1 MQHTAVELAELIRT
15 RQVSPVEVVRQV
27 LDRID
32 REDPRLHSFVTVDH
46 EGALEAARR
55 AERSDPI
62 GPLHGVPV
70 AVKDLSLT
78 RGLRTTFGSLLHR
91 DFVPDVD
98 SLSVERLRRAGAVI
112 VGKTNTPEFGYKG
125 VTDNRLGP
133 PTVNPW
139 NRERTAGGSSGGSAA
154 AVAAGLVPLAEGT
167 DGAGSI
173 RIPAAFCGVVG
184 MKPTF
189 GRVPRHPVPDLY
201 YTLSHTGPITRT
213 VADAVLMLEVLAGPD
228 PRDPWC
234 LTERMVE
241 EPEPRR
247 VAWSPDLGYAQVEP
261 EVARVALEAVR
272 RLPYEVE
279 EAHPGFPDP
288 EEVELG
294 IWRTVYAARFGPLQ
308 PEVRER
314 MDPLLAEIVDE
325 GMAMPAWELAKQ
337 SLERTRLYETL
348 ERFFRRFD
356 LLVTPTMP
364 VEAFP
369 VTRQRPESVDKPT
382 LFGWTPFTYPFN
394 LAGLPAVTVPAGR
407 TAGGLPVGLQ
417 IVGRRGADRQ
427 VLQAAAAFERASSSA
442 DSLVGTPGTA

>member
-1 MQHTAVELAELIRT
+1 MTGTAVELAALIRN
-15 RQVSPVEVVRQV
+15 REVSPVEVVQAA

-32 REDPRLHSFVTVDH
+32 RLDPDLRAFVTVDY
-46 EGALEAARR
+46 EGALAAARE
-55 AERSDPI
+55 AERSEPA

-91 DFVPDVD
+91 DFVPDQD
-98 SLSVERLRRAGAVI
+98 SVSVERLRAAGAI
-112 VGKTNTPEFGYKG
+112 LVGKTNTPEFGYKG

-173 RIPAAFCGVVG
+173 RIPACFCGVVG
-184 MKPTF
+184 LKPTF

-201 YTLSHTGPITRT
+201 YTLSHTGPIACT
-213 VADAVLMLEVLAGPD
+213 VADAALMLEVLAGPD
-228 PRDPWC
+228 SRDPWS
-234 LTERMVE
+234 LDDFPAAR
-241 EPEPRR
+241 EPRR

-261 EVARVALEAVR
+261 EVARVAREAVA

-279 EAHPGFPDP
+279 EADPGFPDP

-294 IWRTVYAARFGPLQ
+294 IWRTVYAARFGPLP

-314 MDPLLAEIVDE
+314 MDPLLAAIVDE

-337 SLERTRLYETL
+337 SLERTRLWETL
-348 ERFFRRFD
+348 ERFFGRYD

-369 VTRQRPESVDKPT
+369 ASQQRPDTVDKAT

-394 LAGLPAVTVPAGR
+394 LTGLPAVTVPAGLTR
-407 TAGGLPVGLQ
+407 SGLPVGLQ

-427 VLQAAAAFERASSSA
+427 VLLAAAAFERAAPWSPC
-442 DSLVGTPGTA
+442 VR